1 MDAVVEELKVS
12 VVEPTQIFTFKD
24 RVPGDQTSG
33 VVGNVFTELEEATT
47 TLVHFSDN
55 PFWEVDH
62 AHDVI

>member
-1 MDAVVEELKVS
+1 MEAVVEELKVS
-12 VVEPTQIFTFKD
+12 VVEPAQIFTFKD

-33 VVGNVFTELEEATT
+33 AVGNVFTESEEATA

-55 PFWEVDH
+55 PFWEVDR